1 MTRPPIESTGRVA
14 ASPEQVFAFLAVL
27 ENHWALADD
36 LLELVRLAP
45 GTARGEGSQGGCVR
59 MHGPLRVSRT
69 AVTRVVA
76 ARAPTE
82 LRGTASIGRRTR
94 GEIAWSLREDGQG
107 TRVTLRA
114 RVEQAGVLDRLLL
127 ALGGEAWL
135 LRCFGRVLARL
146 AEAVPAPGD
155 AAALHGAPACP
166 QAG

>member
-1 MTRPPIESTGRVA
+1 
-14 ASPEQVFAFLAVL
+14 
-27 ENHWALADD
+27 
-36 LLELVRLAP
+36 
-45 GTARGEGSQGGCVR
+45 
-59 MHGPLRVSRT
+59 MHGRSGVAHRGDPRRRRPG
-69 AVTRVVA
+69 AHRA
-76 ARAPTE
+76 ARNGLDRATD
-82 LRGTASIGRRTR
+82 R

>member
-45 GTARGEGSQGGCVR
+45 GTARARGARAGACACTAA
-59 MHGPLRVSRT
+59 RVSRT